1 MEEKGDLYF
10 KVLKIL
16 RNKKMTQ
23 MELAE
28 KMNIK
33 QASLSKILSGKNSTK
48 ISTLQ
53 KIADGLEVPLNT
65 LIVDDVSCAQIPA
78 EKNEISSITNLI
90 TKLFDEQNKNITEKI
105 KRLEEEISAVKKDN
119 NYIKENLINSKRKR

>member
-1 MEEKGDLYF
+1 M
-10 KVLKIL
+10 
-16 RNKKMTQ
+16 
-23 MELAE
+23 
-28 KMNIK
+28 
-33 QASLSKILSGKNSTK
+33 
-48 ISTLQ
+48 
-53 KIADGLEVPLNT
+53 
-65 LIVDDVSCAQIPA
+65 PA